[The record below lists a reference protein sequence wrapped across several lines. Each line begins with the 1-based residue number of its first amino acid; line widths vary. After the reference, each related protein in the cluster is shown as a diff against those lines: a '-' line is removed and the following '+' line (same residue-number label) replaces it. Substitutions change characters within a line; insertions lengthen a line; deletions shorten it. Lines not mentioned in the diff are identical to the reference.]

1 MEKDKLLRT
10 GAAGCGLVYI
20 VLFLFLP
27 FLRVRL
33 TRLGLTGV
41 DCLSA
46 SMWSYLV
53 LLSGI
58 AAIICAFAAPPKVAA
73 IVFLAAALI
82 PLPVFL
88 IVRAD
93 LANSPL
99 TIISGD
105 TQTGLSSAALNGALT
120 VGFGMVMTVI
130 AGIGGA
136 ILCFLAGSVSPRRE
150 ITPGYSA
157 NIDDEW

>member
-1 MEKDKLLRT
+1 MGKDKLLRL
-10 GAAGCGLVYI
+10 GAAGCGFAYI
-20 VLFLFLP
+20 LLFLFLP

-46 SMWSYLV
+46 SIWSYLV
-53 LLSGI
+53 LIFGI
-58 AAIICAFAAPPKVAA
+58 AAIVCAFAAPAKVAA
-73 IVFLAAALI
+73 MIFLAAAFI

-93 LANSPL
+93 LANNSL

-105 TQTGLSSAALNGALT
+105 SQAELNSVVLNGALT
-120 VGFGMVMTVI
+120 AGFGMVMSVI
-130 AGIGGA
+130 FDIGGA

-150 ITPGYSA
+150 VTPGYSA